1 MKNEIKRR
9 KVPEG
14 SFQHIY
20 KRTADGGV
28 LFYRVVDHLVYYTI
42 ESIMARRHNMSVL
55 VTCHMFTHT
64 HDLLAAADPSQLSAF
79 EHDINSIFTREYNT
93 DTCREG
99 RLFEGP
105 FGSAPKRS
113 DKDKRSAAV
122 YIMNN
127 PVEKH
132 LVARSVEDRWTFLAY
147 YDDAFPF
154 SSKPVLSQCRWALRN
169 AMKEVDTGYRCG
181 RYLGY
186 AILYRL
192 FEGLSEDE
200 RWQLTDYIIHRYF
213 YFDVK
218 ECCKLFG
225 SVERMVR
232 TADETKGKEFD
243 IGEEFDPSSDVPFY
257 KMCAWAGRAG
267 LLGRGFPLWHLPEPK
282 LNGLRRNLK
291 MKTGATDLQV
301 DKFLHRNL

>member
-42 ESIMARRHNMSVL
+42 ESMMVRRHNLSVL
-55 VTCHMFTHT
+55 VTCHMFTHV
-64 HDLLAAADPSQLSAF
+64 HDLVAAADPCQLSSF
-79 EHDINSIFTREYNT
+79 EHDINSIFTREYNGET
-93 DTCREG
+93 GRTG
-99 RLFEGP
+99 RLFGGP

-113 DKDKRSAAV
+113 EKDMRSAAI

-132 LVARSVEDRWTFLAY
+132 LVQRAVEDRWTFLAY
-147 YDDAFPF
+147 YENAFSF
-154 SSKPVLSQCRWALRN
+154 STRPMLSECRWALRN
-169 AMKEVDTGYRCG
+169 AMKEVDAEYRCG

-186 AILYRL
+186 TILRRL
-192 FEGLSEDE
+192 FEGLSDEE

-218 ECCKLFG
+218 KCCKLFG
-225 SVERMVR
+225 SIARMLK

-243 IGEEFDPSSDVPFY
+243 VGEEFDPSSDVPFRE
-257 KMCAWAGRAG
+257 MCALAGRAG
-267 LLGRGFPLWHLPEPK
+267 LLKSGLPLWHLPEGK
-282 LNGLRRNLK
+282 MLEVARNLQLR
-291 MKTGATDLQV
+291 TGATELQV
-301 DKFLHRNL
+301 NKFLHRNL

>member
-14 SFQHIY
+14 SCQHVY
-20 KRTADGGV
+20 KRTVDGGV

-64 HDLLAAADPSQLSAF
+64 HDLIAAADPSQLSAF

-93 DTCREG
+93 ETCREG
-99 RLFEGP
+99 RLFERP
-105 FGSAPKRS
+105 FGSAPKRT
-113 DKDKRSAAV
+113 DKDKRSAAI
-122 YIMNN
+122 YILNN

-132 LVARSVEDRWTFLAY
+132 LVRRAIEDRWTFLAY

-154 SSKPVLSQCRWALRN
+154 SSKPMLSQCRWALRN
-169 AMKEVDTGYRCG
+169 AMKEVDMEHRCG

-186 AILYRL
+186 AILHRL
-192 FEGLSEDE
+192 FDGLSEDE

-213 YFDVK
+213 YLDVN
-218 ECCKLFG
+218 ECSKLFG

-243 IGEEFDPSSDVPFY
+243 IGEEFDPSSDVPFRE
-257 KMCAWAGRAG
+257 MCGLAGRAG
-267 LLGRGFPLWHLPEPK
+267 LLKAGSSLWQLSGVRLEDFSR
-282 LNGLRRNLK
+282 NMQRR
-291 MKTGATDLQV
+291 TGATDLQV
-301 DKFLHRNL
+301 NKFLHRII